1 MSRPR
6 RRRRVRGR
14 PNRNIFKPKGVPLS
28 SLKEINLG
36 SDELEALRLK
46 HLENLNQEEAAKKMG
61 VSRSTFARILKQ
73 AHKKVT
79 EFLVEERSMSIE
91 DSEYIQYKKNQK
103 NRR

>member
-1 MSRPR
+1 MPRPR

-14 PNRNIFKPKGVPLS
+14 PNWEIFKPKGVPLAN
-28 SLKEINLG
+28 LDEIDLN

-46 HLENLNQEEAAKKMG
+46 HLEEMTQEEAAERMD
-61 VSRSTFARILKQ
+61 VSRSTFARILKK

-79 EFLVEERSMSIE
+79 EFLVTGSSLSIGE
-91 DSEYIQYKKNQK
+91 PDYIHYRKKSK